1 MNSQS
6 GYSHS
11 GNRKARSRKPAQARS
26 LPASD
31 RRQGALLGVVITVL
45 LALMLLLWSHQ
56 ARAAVGDPEVTQGQV
71 DETLAMAKAP
81 REIFVG
87 RWYGETPRT
96 DGGTKRWV
104 VDAFPDGVFRITFRF
119 YEPDGSFREQIEV
132 GEWGIS
138 GPVYFLSTKGWVD
151 GDLFLKADTR
161 LVVLRMDTPGALSE
175 IRCATSSRRSSPR
188 RCRSRYLRRAVR
200 RAGGQRRHLHPLR
213 QSRRGD
219 GARHQPRRGDA
230 GADRRPAAARRR
242 SRRRARRRARENG
255 PGEQRRTRAPRRR
268 PRRRRRD
275 ERKIVNDAVAYI
287 RGLAELRG
295 RNADWAERAV
305 REAAACRR
313 ARRWRG
319 RDRPRRAR

>member
-1 MNSQS
+1 MHSQS

-11 GNRKARSRKPAQARS
+11 GNRKARNRKPAQARN
-26 LPASD
+26 LPAGD

-45 LALMLLLWSHQ
+45 LALMLLLWTHQ
-56 ARAAVGDPEVTQGQV
+56 ARAAVGDPEVTKGQV

-119 YEPDGSFREQIEV
+119 YEPDGSYREQIEV

-161 LVVLRMDTPGALSE
+161 NGELYDAYRILKL
-175 IRCATSSRRSSPR
+175 
-188 RCRSRYLRRAVR
+188 
-200 RAGGQRRHLHPLR
+200 
-213 QSRRGD
+213 
-219 GARHQPRRGDA
+219 DA
-230 GADRRPAAARRR
+230 GFF
-242 SRRRARRRARENG
+242 EYEHFVNG
-255 PGEQRRTRAPRRR
+255 NRYQV
-268 PRRRRRD
+268 
-275 ERKIVNDAVAYI
+275 RKVDT
-287 RGLAELRG
+287 GFTLPE
-295 RNADWAERAV
+295 
-305 REAAACRR
+305 
-313 ARRWRG
+313 
-319 RDRPRRAR
+319 